1 MVSTQQVLAVMVI
14 PGVTWISRVSM
25 CPGHGPR
32 KAGVLTHAHP
42 APVSPS
48 SMGTSIG
55 VLPDLSLWRWCA
67 RSAFRIIRC
76 LIRKDLG

>member
-55 VLPDLSLWRWCA
+55 VSLTRVSGVGALALLSESFA
-67 RSAFRIIRC
+67 V
-76 LIRKDLG
+76 